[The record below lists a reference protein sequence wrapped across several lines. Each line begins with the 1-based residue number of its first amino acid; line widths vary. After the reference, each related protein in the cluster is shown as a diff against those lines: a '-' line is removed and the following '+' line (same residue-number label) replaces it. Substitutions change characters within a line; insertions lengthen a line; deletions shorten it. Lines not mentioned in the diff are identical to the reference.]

1 MNTLKIMLLLNLIFI
16 TPTFAEKVE
25 LTCNENTALDVK
37 ASTNGFTRIS
47 VKGDKLRD
55 VMGLEETVIVEKD
68 EANGQLFLRNVQH
81 KHVITLITEN
91 GLLQDLTLIPGAKGS
106 MNIILKPDV
115 SVKEDTQRY
124 EQPALSDPVSEVK
137 GIGSSHTA
145 TTQDFLIGFIKH
157 LFAGL
162 GVAPEKK
169 ITRIS
174 PNGFEAI
181 STRVL
186 QANGL
191 IGEVFTITN
200 LHENTTLLLEK
211 DFYQPGDLA
220 LALAQKQLGAS
231 ESTTLFVVR
240 TI

>member
-1 MNTLKIMLLLNLIFI
+1 MNTLKIMLLLNFILI

-25 LTCNENTALDVK
+25 LTCNENTSLEVK

-81 KHVITLITEN
+81 KQVITLITEN

-106 MNIILKPDV
+106 MNIVLKPDV
-115 SVKEDTQRY
+115 AAKEDMR
-124 EQPALSDPVSEVK
+124 EQAHPSFADSASDVQ
-137 GIGSSHTA
+137 GIGSPHLI
-145 TTQDFLIGFIKH
+145 TTQEILIGFIKH
-157 LFAGL
+157 LFSGL
-162 GVAPEKK
+162 GVAPEKET
-169 ITRIS
+169 TRIS

-191 IGEVFTITN
+191 IGEVYTITN
-200 LHENTTLLLEK
+200 TRENTTLLLEK
-211 DFYQPGDLA
+211 DFYQKGDLA
-220 LALAQKQLGAS
+220 LALVQKQLSAG
-231 ESTTLFVVR
+231 ESTMLFVVR
-240 TI
+240 T